1 MKKEVVRTKRCGIMP
16 DGTKIVTRED
26 CLKPNSE
33 MVFRKEEEGAFLF
46 DPHTG
51 NLKYL
56 NANGVSIYELCDGR
70 KTVGDIITLLMEFYP
85 DMDIEKIAVDTELF
99 FEGLATM
106 NFLTKCEYNGSG

>member
-1 MKKEVVRTKRCGIMP
+1 MKKEVVRAGGCSSMP

-26 CLKPNSE
+26 CLKPNPE

-56 NANGVSIYELCDGR
+56 NTNGLNIYELCDGR
-70 KTVGDIITLLMEFYP
+70 NKVGDIITLLMELYP
-85 DMDIEKIAVDTELF
+85 DVTGEKIIADTESF
-99 FEGLATM
+99 FEGLAAM
-106 NFLTKCEYNGSG
+106 QFLTKSEENGS

>member
-1 MKKEVVRTKRCGIMP
+1 MKKEVARAKRWSVMP

-26 CLKPNSE
+26 CLKPNPE

-56 NANGVSIYELCDGR
+56 NANGVNIYELCDGR
-70 KTVGDIITLLMEFYP
+70 KTVNDIIGLLMEFYP
-85 DMDIEKIAVDTELF
+85 DMAVDKVTGDMELF
-99 FEGLATM
+99 FEDLAAM
-106 NFLTKCEYNGSG
+106 QFLIKCENNGY

>member
-1 MKKEVVRTKRCGIMP
+1 MLE
-16 DGTKIVTRED
+16 GTNFIARED

-56 NANGVSIYELCDGR
+56 NANGVNIYELCDGR
-70 KTVGDIITLLMEFYP
+70 KTVGDIITLLTEFYP
-85 DMDIEKIAVDTELF
+85 GMTVEKIAADTELF
-99 FEGLATM
+99 FEGLTAM
-106 NFLTKCEYNGSG
+106 QFLTKCESNGD

>member
-1 MKKEVVRTKRCGIMP
+1 MP

-26 CLKPNSE
+26 CLKPNQE

-56 NANGVSIYELCDGR
+56 NANGVNIYELCDGR

-85 DMDIEKIAVDTELF
+85 EMAVEKIAADTKLF
-99 FEGLATM
+99 FENLAAM
-106 NFLTKCEYNGSG
+106 QFLTKCESHGS